1 MNLILKL
8 FSFKTISDTCFSWL
22 FRITVLDDYFGCLF
36 QMPISD
42 DFSRWL
48 SDASEWPF
56 QITVP
61 DEYFGSCFKW
71 LFKWLFVIPRLIRI
85 LVTNPYFHGLFQP
98 ITHFYSNLSFDWL
111 VLRLIRFWTT
121 ASYCRIM
128 APIPLIFTW
137 DEHFSSLCSN
147 RGEIS
152 ALFAVMKFLHII
164 IILFL
169 YCCRL
174 AWELKSYHHGLTAWN
189 FTTGWNCPPLIHP

>member
-1 MNLILKL
+1 MTIL
-8 FSFKTISDTCFSWL
+8 DAY
-22 FRITVLDDYFGCLF
+22 FRCLF
-36 QMPISD
+36 QMTFPDDCWMPPNDRFRLLFQMNISD
-42 DFSRWL
+42 
-48 SDASEWPF
+48 A
-56 QITVP
+56 
-61 DEYFGSCFKW
+61 CFKW

-98 ITHFYSNLSFDWL
+98 ITHFYSNLSFDDWL

-128 APIPLIFTW
+128 SPIPLIFTW

-152 ALFAVMKFLHII
+152 ARFAGMKFLHII

-174 AWELKSYHHGLTAWN
+174 AWELKSYHHGLTTWN